1 MDNTAVI
8 RLSVFLGVFVLMA
21 VLEALLPARE
31 AVLSRKTRW
40 LGNLSMVVMGALVS
54 RILLPATLV
63 GVSLWAQQKGIGVF
77 NVLLDAVPADAS
89 SSNQLLNSGEPLSNS
104 STYLVHIAI
113 VTLSVLLLDML
124 IYWQHRLFHTVPML
138 WRFHKMHHADSH
150 VDTTTGLR
158 FHPVEIAMSL
168 GIKAAAV
175 VILGVPAIAIVIFEV
190 ALNGFALFNH
200 ANIRLPQKWD
210 DRIGLVLITQRLHRI
225 HHSQAKNESN
235 SNYGFSV
242 SWWDRLFHSFTPRAA
257 FSDETLPI
265 GQKDV
270 PATNKNAS
278 IIALLQ
284 QPFKKR

>member
-1 MDNTAVI
+1 VDNASVI
-8 RLSVFLGVFVLMA
+8 RLSVFLGIFAFMA
-21 VLEALLPARE
+21 VLESLFPARN
-31 AVLSRKTRW
+31 AVLDRKTRW
-40 LGNLSMVVMGALVS
+40 VGNLSMVVLGALVS
-54 RILLPATLV
+54 RVLLPATLV
-63 GVSLWAQQKGIGVF
+63 GVSIWAQQEGVGLFNLVTAKTVGTLPSTEQINNTQYDNALFVGIV
-77 NVLLDAVPADAS
+77 V
-89 SSNQLLNSGEPLSNS
+89 
-104 STYLVHIAI
+104 I
-113 VTLSVLLLDML
+113 SVLLLDML

-158 FHPVEIAMSL
+158 FHPVEIGISL
-168 GIKAAAV
+168 GVKAAAV

-225 HHSQAKNESN
+225 HHSQAKSESN

-242 SWWDRLFHSFTPRAA
+242 SWWDRLFNSFTPRAA

-270 PATNKNAS
+270 PAVKENAS
-278 IIALLQ
+278 IKALLL
-284 QPFKKR
+284 QPFKSK